1 MPSSKTSRLRSG
13 SSSKGLDKSTRRR
26 RAASVTLCC
35 ICDEP
40 APGPSAP
47 SSSGREGS
55 TITLDGSK
63 LQRLPRP
70 LQDSHAPNG
79 LLKENELGSSCGI
92 LAPQF
97 VHAPFR
103 DHPRSCPPT

>member
-1 MPSSKTSRLRSG
+1 MPCSKTSRLRSG
-13 SSSKGLDKSTRRR
+13 SSSKGLDKSARSR

-35 ICDEP
+35 MCDDP

-63 LQRLPRP
+63 LQRLPKP

-79 LLKENELGSSCGI
+79 LLKENERGSSCGT

-97 VHAPFR
+97 GQASF
-103 DHPRSCPPT
+103 TEY